1 LEELR
6 GKEGEWSHTGKVAE
20 VEGEGR

>member
-20 VEGEGR
+20 VKGEGR